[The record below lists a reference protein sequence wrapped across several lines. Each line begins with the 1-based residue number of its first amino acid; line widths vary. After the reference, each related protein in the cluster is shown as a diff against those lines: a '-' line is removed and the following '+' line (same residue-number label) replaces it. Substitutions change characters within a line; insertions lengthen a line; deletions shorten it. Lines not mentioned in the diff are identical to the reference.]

1 MNHVNDSNL
10 AVFTKESRNMST
22 SLALINA
29 QLPAHLQATGA
40 KLLEESRKAAA
51 GIKAGG
57 FPSVSIKGS
66 KFHIKKDGETKTIMN
81 PDEPDLPLMKLKCVV
96 VSWSPFV
103 SKTFYAGDYVAGDD
117 REPDCRSDDGKN
129 PDADL
134 ETPQN
139 LSCHDCPQNE
149 WGSKISKQSGK
160 DVKACSDNKRLVILP
175 LQALESEA
183 LSLQVTPAALKDW
196 KQFVDLLSSKS
207 IPIQSVITELTFDPQ
222 ASFPKLKF
230 GFGGFLDE
238 AQFAKV
244 SERMEGDDV
253 KLIANPRNV
262 SSVRKTIPIL
272 PAPAAEA
279 PQLPLPKPLEPQKP
293 VPEQPAPI
301 VPQKPA
307 EDARLAHVPDP
318 MKTLIAN
325 LGGPDSPAGAAV
337 LAQYPA
343 PAPVVAV
350 VDPFVNVPD
359 AMKTTITGAV
369 TAVGGP
375 DSVGGKA
382 ILAAFPAPGAATQE
396 AAKKTRAKKAETPA
410 PVAPVVPNPQPAPT
424 PAASLTT
431 APVANVASALAG
443 DLDAL
448 LRNAMS
454 VKAPGG

>member
-1 MNHVNDSNL
+1 
-10 AVFTKESRNMST
+10 MST
-22 SLALINA
+22 SLALVNA
-29 QLPAHLQATGA
+29 QLPAHLQAAGA
-40 KLLEESRKAAA
+40 KLLEESRKAAS

-81 PDEPDLPLMKLKCVV
+81 PDEPDLPLMKLKTVV
-96 VSWSPFV
+96 IAWSPFV
-103 SKTFYAGDYVAGDD
+103 SKTYYAGDYVAGDD
-117 REPDCRSDDGKN
+117 REPDCRSDDGKV

-134 ETPQN
+134 EAPQN
-139 LSCHDCPQNE
+139 AACHNCPQNE

-183 LSLQVTPAALKDW
+183 LGLQVTPAALKDW
-196 KQFVDLLSSKS
+196 KQYVDLLSSKS
-207 IPIQSVITELTFDPQ
+207 IPVQSVITELTFDPQ

-238 AQFAKV
+238 TQFAKV

-279 PQLPLPKPLEPQKP
+279 PQQPLPKPLEPQKP
-293 VPEQPAPI
+293 VPEQPAPV
-301 VPQKPA
+301 VPQKPV
-307 EDARLAHVPDP
+307 EDARLAHVPEA

-343 PAPVVAV
+343 PVAAPVVI
-350 VDPFVNVPD
+350 DPFANVPD

-396 AAKKTRAKKAETPA
+396 AAKKPRGKKAETPA
-410 PVAPVVPNPQPAPT
+410 PAPTTPAVPNPQPSPT

-431 APVANVASALAG
+431 APAANVASALAG

-448 LRNAMS
+448 LKNAMS
-454 VKAPGG
+454 VKAPG